1 MISTKPKGNHAG
13 YIATSTIVQNFSRAV
28 HQPTSSQPQQP
39 RQHRHH
45 HHAKAMET
53 DQTRDEKRARRHL
66 PHSSSLDTRGKAQMR
81 ATVSGWLKYKEFVIV
96 YNTKYDVSS
105 AVNVAESLR
114 AMRGFRYDTIVHSLG
129 KYHEIYMNVRPL
141 KTGSWVLDRWRSFSK
156 RLSYLAC

>member
-96 YNTKYDVSS
+96 YNTEYDVSS
-105 AVNVAESLR
+105 TINVAESLR
-114 AMRGFRYDTIVHSLG
+114 TMKYSVGNKETSTGKSLQFC
-129 KYHEIYMNVRPL
+129 
-141 KTGSWVLDRWRSFSK
+141 RWEAVIEFWTEGI
-156 RLSYLAC
+156 